1 MPVFL
6 PAVLVLFLVLHVYMF
21 RRHGLTVRRPHHRPE
36 TTFWPDQVLRDAV
49 ACLGVLAVVLLCV
62 FFKGADLS
70 APADPSEPY
79 SAARPE
85 WYFLFL
91 FRFLKFQTVEHYG
104 LAFGAIYVPTAIL
117 RRVRADAARRPLEGR
132 ARIQRCFLCSC

>member
-1 MPVFL
+1 M
-6 PAVLVLFLVLHVYMF
+6 
-21 RRHGLTVRRPHHRPE
+21 
-36 TTFWPDQVLRDAV
+36 
-49 ACLGVLAVVLLCV
+49 LAVVLLCV
-62 FFKGADLS
+62 VFKGAELS

-91 FRFLKFQTVEHYG
+91 FRFLKFQAIEHYG

-117 RRVRADAARRPLEGR
+117 IIFVVMPIVGRWKAGHVFNIAFTLLLMVGIAGSDGTWRFTKIATTTTTRRPSPRPTVRRNGPSCWPPSGDDSRSPGR
-132 ARIQRCFLCSC
+132 